1 MVRNLVIRRKF
12 NQRSLTDNL
21 PLTRHKLQKKNERT
35 WMANYLH
42 LLTVQYHD
50 IFTN

>member
-21 PLTRHKLQKKNERT
+21 PLTRHKLQREE
-35 WMANYLH
+35 
-42 LLTVQYHD
+42 
-50 IFTN
+50 